1 MQSPMP
7 LTSLDTKSPW
17 TLSNIEARSA
27 DLAGPMRSFLE
38 SVCVEPREHSRFL
51 NMLSLLEHIGSRKIM
66 TSQTRGA
73 LGCEVLKHLSEEA
86 RHAFFFKRQAERIA
100 GTSLDYTELDTM
112 APTPA
117 KMYFGRL
124 DAGIAKRLPAG
135 IHGEVPYLYVT
146 MIVEL
151 RAIWAYTLYQEV
163 LAAREVGI
171 SLKSVLAEEEL
182 HLPQMQS
189 RLYELG
195 EDIAARVPEF
205 ALLEDGLFRG
215 LWQAM
220 QQASTVSVH

>member
-7 LTSLDTKSPW
+7 LTSLDTNSPW
-17 TLSNIEARSA
+17 SLSNIEARSA
-27 DLAGPMRSFLE
+27 DLAGPLRAFLE
-38 SVCVEPREHSRFL
+38 TVCAEPRVHARFL

-66 TSQTRGA
+66 TSQARGA

-100 GTSLDYTELDTM
+100 GTTLDYTELDTM

-124 DAGIAKRLPAG
+124 DAGIAKRLPAD

-151 RAIWAYTLYQEV
+151 RAIWAYNLYQEV
-163 LAAREVGI
+163 LSRSDAGF

-189 RLYELG
+189 RLHELN
-195 EDIAARVPEF
+195 EDLSRRVPDF
-205 ALLEDGLFRG
+205 AQLEDSLFRG
-215 LWQAM
+215 LWHAM
-220 QQASTVSVH
+220 QEAAAPSVH